1 MTSHQQALPAA
12 LFRAEFRV
20 SMGDTDAA
28 QIIYFGAPPRWK
40 EWLLTG
46 WFKSIGHPLS
56 EMLATGYSFPTVR
69 LEVDYSAALRLDD
82 AVEGSLHCGHIGTKS
97 FSIIASFTAPAGGEA
112 VRVRSWH
119 VWTQMTSRADGD
131 LQSAALPDWLRAGL
145 AG

>member
-1 MTSHQQALPAA
+1 MKQDVAGETSILH
-12 LFRAEFRV
+12 RAQFRV

-46 WFKSIGHPLS
+46 WFKEIGHPLS
-56 EMLATGYSFPTVR
+56 GMIATGFSFPTVR
-69 LEVDYSAALRLDD
+69 LEVDYHAALRLDD
-82 AVEGSLHCGHIGTKS
+82 LVEGTLACGHIGTKS
-97 FSIIASFTAPAGGEA
+97 FSIVASFWAPDGQEA

-131 LQSAALPDWLRAGL
+131 LRSAPLPDWLRAGL